1 MLPHSIAAI
10 QDTMRGLRF
19 GVQRSTLSDNDKSE
33 FTNVLSQYIKLNHD
47 AIDALQTLFAGT
59 SSTFDWVELQT
70 TVLIKDLTS
79 IARDDQS
86 ATHVRLSRGMT
97 WLAYHRM
104 LWLPFGV
111 NPFQQRQSVTTRGI
125 ARLKQ
130 HVLRIEPRV
139 VRDISRAIELR
150 ALFIRLS
157 DLVQDVLALA
167 ANQEVRATEESALV
181 IQGRDIWFRLYAT
194 LGFNMK
200 NFERVEQRIK
210 TLETI
215 EPIAKDAAQYLT
227 GTIMTLKNIQIKSE
241 DLKGRLNEQ
250 EWLDN
255 NQIQQDEESFVL
267 STVWWI
273 EKGVQSLGE
282 AQINWNEFQKDW
294 RNHVFAAPIT

>member
-1 MLPHSIAAI
+1 M
-10 QDTMRGLRF
+10 
-19 GVQRSTLSDNDKSE
+19 
-33 FTNVLSQYIKLNHD
+33 
-47 AIDALQTLFAGT
+47 
-59 SSTFDWVELQT
+59 
-70 TVLIKDLTS
+70 
-79 IARDDQS
+79 
-86 ATHVRLSRGMT
+86 
-97 WLAYHRM
+97 
-104 LWLPFGV
+104 
-111 NPFQQRQSVTTRGI
+111 
-125 ARLKQ
+125 
-130 HVLRIEPRV
+130 
-139 VRDISRAIELR
+139 
-150 ALFIRLS
+150 
-157 DLVQDVLALA
+157 LALA
-167 ANQEVRATEESALV
+167 ANQEVRATEERALV

-200 NFERVEQRIK
+200 DFERVEQRIK